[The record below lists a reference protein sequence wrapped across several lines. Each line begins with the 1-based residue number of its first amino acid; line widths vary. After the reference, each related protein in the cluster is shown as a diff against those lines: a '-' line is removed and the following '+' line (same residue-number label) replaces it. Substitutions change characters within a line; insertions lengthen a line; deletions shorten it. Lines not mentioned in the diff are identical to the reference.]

1 MFFLTF
7 LLKSSNLPPLV
18 NFTIRINRYNYNVA
32 DLGND
37 EIDFPHNHWESS
49 LQTFD
54 SLVFFTLKNLPVLRT
69 ERININLFV
78 LSSTKA
84 YALKELAPFT
94 NSIVGCSDFLGPV
107 PPSLKI
113 GREHDLLQSRG
124 DLVCRH
130 RME

>member
-32 DLGND
+32 DLDNY

-69 ERININLFV
+69 ERIDISLCV

-84 YALKELAPFT
+84 YALQALAPF
-94 NSIVGCSDFLGPV
+94 NISIEGCRDFLGPV
-107 PPSLKI
+107 PPSLNI
-113 GREHDLLQSRG
+113 R
-124 DLVCRH
+124 V
-130 RME
+130 